1 MDAVYGGMFALIAPR
16 CCFIKN
22 INQILCR
29 GYFSAEYNRP
39 MSNPSY
45 PLTRNAQTALKNAAR
60 IAEQHQQPSVDSLA
74 LLLAL
79 LQLPNSQA
87 RAVLTSLRVK
97 VENLA
102 ARVSATIKLETQQ
115 TSAGLVG
122 RRSGLNLDVEN
133 ESILNESFVEMKDQS
148 IHSIDGHTLLLG
160 MLRSP
165 ESKAAQILAQYGVT
179 AEQVRESVRVMKDI
193 PIARSPIFDLPQ
205 KMGGAMRHGV
215 SPIFI
220 SLILFT
226 AVMAGFLWFGVG
238 NNPRVFMFAFI
249 VGGWVIS
256 LCLHEFGH
264 AITAF
269 WGGDESAE
277 SNGYLTLNPLKYTHP
292 IISIVIPLAMLL
304 MGGIAFPGG
313 AVYINIHA
321 LRKPHYRSLVSAAG
335 PLANLIC
342 LLLLALPFSSLSF
355 YSLSSMAPFP
365 FFSAIGFLALL
376 QMVALFINLLP
387 IPGLDGF
394 GILEYFLPREW
405 VEYSS
410 FLRPFGF
417 IVVFFFLFT
426 ASPISDFFW
435 DNVWSA
441 MELLGPEL
449 AYFANEGVL
458 MLFP

>member
-1 MDAVYGGMFALIAPR
+1 
-16 CCFIKN
+16 
-22 INQILCR
+22 
-29 GYFSAEYNRP
+29 

-45 PLTRNAQTALKNAAR
+45 PLTRNAQTALKNAAH
-60 IAEQHQQPSVDSLA
+60 IAEQHQQPSIDSLA

-79 LQLPNSQA
+79 LQLPNSQVLA
-87 RAVLTSLRVK
+87 ILTSLRVK

-102 ARVSATIKLETQQ
+102 ARVSATIKLEAKQ
-115 TSAGLVG
+115 TSAGLTG
-122 RRSGLNLDVEN
+122 RHSRLNLDVEN
-133 ESILNESFVEMKDQS
+133 EYIMSESFIEMKDQS
-148 IHSIDGHTLLLG
+148 INSIDEHTLLLG

-165 ESKAAQILAQYGVT
+165 ESKAGQILAQYGIT
-179 AEQVRESVRVMKDI
+179 AEQVRERAHAMKDM
-193 PIARSPIFDLPQ
+193 PIARNPIFALPK
-205 KMGGAMRHGV
+205 KMSEAMRHGV

-220 SLILFT
+220 GLILFT
-226 AVMAGFLWFGVG
+226 VAMAGFLWFDVG

-277 SNGYLTLNPLKYTHP
+277 SKGYLTLNPLKYTHP
-292 IISIVIPLAMLL
+292 IISIVIPLAMLM
-304 MGGIAFPGG
+304 MGGLAFPGG

-321 LRKPHYRSLVSAAG
+321 LKKPHYRSLVSAAG
-335 PLANLIC
+335 PLMNLIC
-342 LLLLALPFSSLSF
+342 LLLLALPFGSLSF
-355 YSLSSMAPFP
+355 YSLLSMAPLP
-365 FFSAIGFLALL
+365 FLSAIGFLALL

-394 GILEYFLPREW
+394 GILEHFLPREW

-417 IVVFFFLFT
+417 IIVFFFLST
-426 ASPISDFFW
+426 SSPLSDFFW
-435 DNVWSA
+435 SNVWSA

-449 AYFANEGVL
+449 AYFADEGVL